1 MKYPAKSLFYCAIV
15 RKDERRTKSPMKNFI
30 PYFYLSYISIR
41 NYLKICSL
49 FPTKRSNFIMLL
61 YSPCLA
67 RGIKGWMHQ
76 RISEMRF
83 ERFRSIFKPIFFPFF
98 LLFRRDSIEME
109 TRNDTNWTYP
119 REKAHQTLI
128 DRPISECGTE
138 MRGFLR
144 FV

>member
-1 MKYPAKSLFYCAIV
+1 MKYPARRLFYCAIV

-30 PYFYLSYISIR
+30 PYFYLSYISVR
-41 NYLKICSL
+41 NYLKKCSL

-61 YSPCLA
+61 YSLVSREGSKDGCT
-67 RGIKGWMHQ
+67 REFQKCG
-76 RISEMRF
+76 SNDSVRF
-83 ERFRSIFKPIFFPFF
+83 LNLYFF
-98 LLFRRDSIEME
+98 LSFFYRDSIEME

>member
-1 MKYPAKSLFYCAIV
+1 MKYPVKSLFYCAIV

-61 YSPCLA
+61 YSLVSREGSKDGCT
-67 RGIKGWMHQ
+67 REFQKCG
-76 RISEMRF
+76 SNDSVRF
-83 ERFRSIFKPIFFPFF
+83 LNLYFF
-98 LLFRRDSIEME
+98 LSFFYRDSIEME

>member
-1 MKYPAKSLFYCAIV
+1 MLP
-15 RKDERRTKSPMKNFI
+15 
-30 PYFYLSYISIR
+30 ISNQTIK
-41 NYLKICSL
+41 LHHASL
-49 FPTKRSNFIMLL
+49 FPLSRERDQRMGAPENFRN
-61 YSPCLA
+61 A
-67 RGIKGWMHQ
+67 V
-76 RISEMRF
+76 
-83 ERFRSIFKPIFFPFF
+83 RSIFKPIFFPFF

>member
-1 MKYPAKSLFYCAIV
+1 MKYPARRLFYCAIV

-61 YSPCLA
+61 YSLVSREGSKDGCT
-67 RGIKGWMHQ
+67 REFQKCG
-76 RISEMRF
+76 SNDSVRF
-83 ERFRSIFKPIFFPFF
+83 LNLYFF
-98 LLFRRDSIEME
+98 LSFFYRDSIEME

>member
-1 MKYPAKSLFYCAIV
+1 MLPISNDQTSSCF
-15 RKDERRTKSPMKNFI
+15 FI
-30 PYFYLSYISIR
+30 PLVSREGSKDGCTREFQ
-41 NYLKICSL
+41 KCG
-49 FPTKRSNFIMLL
+49 SNDSVRFLNL
-61 YSPCLA
+61 Y
-67 RGIKGWMHQ
+67 
-76 RISEMRF
+76 
-83 ERFRSIFKPIFFPFF
+83 FF
-98 LLFRRDSIEME
+98 LSFFYRDSIEME